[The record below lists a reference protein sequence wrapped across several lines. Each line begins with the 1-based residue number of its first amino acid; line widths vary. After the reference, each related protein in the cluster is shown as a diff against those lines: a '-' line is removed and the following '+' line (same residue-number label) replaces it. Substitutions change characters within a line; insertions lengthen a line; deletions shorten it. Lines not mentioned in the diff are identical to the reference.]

1 MSAELRTAI
10 AALVHKRDL
19 SQVEMRAAMQ
29 AILAGEATPAEI
41 AGLAVAMRMKGE
53 TTEEL
58 FAAADVMRQHSV
70 KVDLGAGTIVD
81 TCGTGGD
88 GAGSFNVS
96 TAAAIVVAACGVTV
110 AKHGNRAV
118 SSQCGS
124 ADVLE
129 ALGITLDVPEE
140 RLRQQA
146 MCNHICFMFA
156 PVYHPSLRHAAVP
169 RRELGIRT
177 FFNLLGPLTNP
188 AGANCQLL
196 GVYDAAR
203 LRQMAE
209 VLARLGSRR
218 AWVVHGHGGID
229 EMSASGPTQV
239 VELSQGSLRSFEL
252 FPHNFGFEAVEHS
265 AISGGDAKRNAE
277 IIINVLHGVDDAYR
291 RVVLI
296 NAAGALLA
304 AGECDNPQQGVQ
316 RAAEAIDSG
325 AAWTCLQEWI
335 RLSHSTP

>member
-1 MSAELRTAI
+1 MSAEVRAAI
-10 AALVHKRDL
+10 AVVVQGHDL
-19 SQVEMRAAMQ
+19 SHAQMSAAMQ
-29 AILAGEATPAEI
+29 AILGGEATPAAI
-41 AGLAVAMRMKGE
+41 AGLAVAMRIKGE

-58 FAAADVMRQHSV
+58 FAAAEVMRQHSV
-70 KVDLGAGTIVD
+70 KVELGSGRIVD

-88 GAGSFNVS
+88 DSGTFNVS

-118 SSQCGS
+118 SSRCGS

-129 ALGITLDVPEE
+129 GLGLTLDVPAE
-140 RLRQQA
+140 RLREQA
-146 MCNHICFMFA
+146 RRNHICFMFA
-156 PVYHPSLRHAAVP
+156 PIYHPAMRHAAVP
-169 RRELGIRT
+169 RKELGIRT

-203 LRQMAE
+203 LQQMAE
-209 VLARLGSRR
+209 VLARLGSER
-218 AWVVHGHGGID
+218 AWVVHGHGGMD
-229 EMSASGPTQV
+229 EISASGPTQI
-239 VELSQGSLRSFEL
+239 VELSKGNLRTFDVS
-252 FPHNFGFEAVEHS
+252 PADFGLDAVEQS
-265 AISGGDAKRNAE
+265 AITGGDAKRNAE
-277 IIINVLHGVDDAYR
+277 IIVNVLKGTDDAYR

-296 NAAGALLA
+296 NAAGALCA

-316 RAAEAIDSG
+316 RAIQAIDSG

-335 RLSHSTP
+335 RLSHQSS